1 MMRNGT
7 QGKTLAEQTIAFL
20 AEQTIALKLEK
31 FKPASIDCSYDRPIN
46 TLKSADSIVQ

>member
-7 QGKTLAEQTIAFL
+7 QGKTL

-31 FKPASIDCSYDRPIN
+31 FKPASIDCSYDLLIN